1 MPMYG
6 FICPRCGATT
16 EEFGP
21 IKIGPPSDVECTRC
35 AEHGTD
41 PFNTGTPGTTFTYMV
56 RDYKTDA
63 PFIAPVPQQYYSP
76 SLGRLVSD
84 QKHVTEAMKQITED
98 SVARTGYE
106 PKLQAMHH
114 SEIQPAAESHRD
126 PTGQALEN
134 AMKAAHDGA
143 GKPNKGAAA

>member
-21 IKIGPPSDVECTRC
+21 IKIGPPSYVGCDSCT
-35 AEHGTD
+35 E
-41 PFNTGTPGTTFTYMV
+41 PGEAFVQMV

-114 SEIQPAAESHRD
+114 SEIQPATESHRD

-134 AMKAAHDGA
+134 AMKAAHDDA
-143 GKPNKGAAA
+143 GKPNKVAAA

>member
-1 MPMYG
+1 M
-6 FICPRCGATT
+6 R
-16 EEFGP
+16 
-21 IKIGPPSDVECTRC
+21 IGPGEVFCTQCRIPVWDPSHDVS
-35 AEHGTD
+35 GYD
-41 PFNTGTPGTTFTYMV
+41 FMV
-56 RDYKTDA
+56 NINGQPLMKRDYRTDA

-114 SEIQPAAESHRD
+114 SEIQPATESHRD

>member
-16 EEFGP
+16 EAFGP
-21 IKIGPPSDVECTRC
+21 IRIGPPRVACPNCFDRDM
-35 AEHGTD
+35 H
-41 PFNTGTPGTTFTYMV
+41 
-56 RDYKTDA
+56 RDYRSDA
-63 PFIAPVPQQYYSP
+63 PFIAPVTQSYYSP
-76 SLGRLVSD
+76 SLGREVSD

-114 SEIQPAAESHRD
+114 SEIQPATESHRD

>member
-21 IKIGPPSDVECTRC
+21 IKIGPPGQVAC
-35 AEHGTD
+35 AACAQLDQIE
-41 PFNTGTPGTTFTYMV
+41 TFMV

-114 SEIQPAAESHRD
+114 SEIQPATESHRD

-134 AMKAAHDGA
+134 AMKAAHDDA

>member
-1 MPMYG
+1 MALQ
-6 FICPRCGATT
+6 GAT
-16 EEFGP
+16 
-21 IKIGPPSDVECTRC
+21 VQRVV
-35 AEHGTD
+35 
-41 PFNTGTPGTTFTYMV
+41 FNAIT
-56 RDYKTDA
+56 KA
-63 PFIAPVPQQYYSP
+63 A
-76 SLGRLVSD
+76 
-84 QKHVTEAMKQITED
+84 VTEAMKQITED

-114 SEIQPAAESHRD
+114 SEIQPATESHRD